1 MRASRSR
8 PAGLVATLLL
18 TVAAG
23 CGSESADDDRLD
35 PDGESI
41 IDEDIGDGSV
51 IRQPGGVTNQL
62 DGVDGDVED
71 EPEVGVD

>member
-1 MRASRSR
+1 MRSSRTR
-8 PAGLVATLLL
+8 TPALAAVLIL